1 MGNYKENMEVVKKFL
16 DDNDWHYDMQDH
28 GRVGVFMGG
37 VGGFKGLYNS
47 FRFILFVG
55 DDELQNYAM
64 FPASAKDKLPE
75 IAEFITRANYGLHM
89 GCFELDFNDGEIR
102 YKMSISNT
110 ALEANPDDEIGRIMS
125 IPCSTIDT
133 YSSGIIGVLSG
144 YEEPEEAVKRCEE
157 ND

>member
-1 MGNYKENMEVVKKFL
+1 MSIEQNSKLIHDYLDENNWKYRYIPEKELYLGSIGLK
-16 DDNDWHYDMQDH
+16 
-28 GRVGVFMGG
+28 GVICTIEF
-37 VGGFKGLYNS
+37 
-47 FRFILFVG
+47 FICMSDTHVTVYCRLPV
-55 DDELQNYAM
+55 
-64 FPASAKDKLPE
+64 SAKDCLRPM
-75 IAEFITRANYGLHM
+75 AEFITRANYGLHM
-89 GCFELDFNDGEIR
+89 GCFELDFRDGEIR